1 MYLSC
6 IDDTIPVW
14 RNILTTIT
22 SIPLEMILNGE
33 SIRGPEFVT
42 IKNGQKVPIGYDEN
56 FIVFYIDPIDDIN
69 VVDSYG
75 HSTSVQSY
83 ELHLIIYGRD
93 TKKMSQKVKSNIYT
107 EGILDILRDN
117 GIGLLSIPSVE
128 NTSNFMVSQ
137 TYVLRTDLRIRFNCV
152 FKDTQVIKNTII
164 KEVETQHKE
173 I

>member
-6 IDDTIPVW
+6 VDDTIPIW
-14 RNILTTIT
+14 RDILTTIT

-42 IKNGQKVPIGYDEN
+42 VKNGQKVPISYDEN
-56 FIVFYIDPIDDIN
+56 FIVFYIDPIDAIS
-69 VVDSYG
+69 VVDGYG
-75 HSTSVQSY
+75 HATTVQSY
-83 ELHLIIYGRD
+83 ELHLIVYGRD
-93 TKKMSQKVKSNIYT
+93 CKKVSQKIKSNMYT

-137 TYVLRTDLRIRFNCV
+137 TYILRNDVRIRFDCA
-152 FKDTQVIKNTII
+152 FKDTQVKKDTII
-164 KEVETQHKE
+164 KEVTE
-173 I
+173 IFKGM